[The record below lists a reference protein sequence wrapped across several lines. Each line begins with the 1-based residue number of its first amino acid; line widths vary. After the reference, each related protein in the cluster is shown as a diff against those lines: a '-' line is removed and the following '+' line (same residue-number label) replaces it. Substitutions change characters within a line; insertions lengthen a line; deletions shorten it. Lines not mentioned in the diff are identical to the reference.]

1 MSMDLKA
8 RLGRYR
14 DNRKLPASTT
24 EEIMPRQTFD
34 SRTTEEGKGSW
45 PDWTEAGF
53 KTLKRE
59 VLLEL
64 KTPLPEA
71 FPSALPIVV
80 PDLLRTRRNRLFEDL
95 LFFDLETTGLSGGAG
110 TIAFLAAFGRF
121 VKPDISGKTSVNTG
135 TVNILITQYL
145 LLDYPGESDF
155 IERVVGEFAA
165 PPPLVVT
172 YNGKCFDSQ
181 ILKNRCLMNG
191 MTPPEYFHADL
202 LHPSRRLWKRML
214 PDCSQATIE
223 VSVLGLDRTGD
234 VPGAMAPEIWFSFL
248 QSGDNSELLAICDH
262 NVRDITGLASLFLA
276 LNEIAADPLES
287 FDRFHFDREAIAFLW
302 RSSIRRN
309 PQLFGDEE
317 KMTGEA
323 LLRNAARNGSP
334 LAALILAKDAEWRL
348 KNYEL
353 ALEYTN
359 LALASQEI
367 SEELREDFK
376 RRRIRLENKRKMK
389 NETTEGTEYNTEEK
403 KKIRPPI

>member
-8 RLGRYR
+8 RLRRYR
-14 DNRKLPASTT
+14 DTRNPAASTT
-24 EEIMPRQTFD
+24 EEPQIIR
-34 SRTTEEGKGSW
+34 SITEEKGSW

-59 VLLEL
+59 VFKEL
-64 KTPLPEA
+64 KIPELEVSVPDS
-71 FPSALPIVV
+71 FPAALPIVV
-80 PDLLRTRRNRLFEDL
+80 PDLLHMGKIPSPRALPNDL

-121 VKPDISGKTSVNTG
+121 AKRGIQ
-135 TVNILITQYL
+135 ITQYL

-155 IERVVGEFAA
+155 IERVVEEFAA
-165 PPPLVVT
+165 PQPLVVT
-172 YNGKCFDSQ
+172 YNGKSFDSQ

-191 MTPPEYFHADL
+191 IRPPDYFHADL
-202 LHPSRRLWKRML
+202 LHPARRLWKRSL

-248 QSGDNSELLAICDH
+248 KNGENAELLSICDH
-262 NVRDITGLASLFLA
+262 NVRDITGLATLFLA
-276 LNEIAADPLES
+276 LNGIAAAPIES
-287 FDRFHFDREAIAFLW
+287 LDRFRFDREALALLW
-302 RSSIRRN
+302 RKANRRN
-309 PQLFGDEE
+309 PQLFADKER
-317 KMTGEA
+317 KTGEE

-348 KNYEL
+348 KDYEL
-353 ALEYTN
+353 ALEYTD

-367 SEELREDFK
+367 SEELRSGLENRRLRLEKK
-376 RRRIRLENKRKMK
+376 RR
-389 NETTEGTEYNTEEK
+389 
-403 KKIRPPI
+403 KKI